1 MVELR
6 GIQRMPVLR
15 ACRCIWLESLTEITT
30 QAGGLQ
36 RGILTEP
43 VFFGSG
49 MMSLAS
55 NNEIFMREALALA
68 RQAWTEGEVPVGAVV
83 VKDGEVV
90 GRGFNRPISSHD
102 PSAHAEIQAL
112 RAAAQHFGNYRL
124 PGCSLYVTIEPCI
137 MCAGAIL
144 HARIACVV
152 YGARDAKTGAQGSV
166 VDLFAEP
173 RLNFHTQI
181 EGGVLARDCAQLLSD
196 FFAQRRRA
204 SGPDTASS

>member
-1 MVELR
+1 
-6 GIQRMPVLR
+6 
-15 ACRCIWLESLTEITT
+15 
-30 QAGGLQ
+30 
-36 RGILTEP
+36 
-43 VFFGSG
+43 
-49 MMSLAS
+49 MMSFES
-55 NNEIFMREALALA
+55 DNEIFMHEALALA
-68 RQAWTEGEVPVGAVV
+68 RQAWAEGEVPVGAVV
-83 VKDGEVV
+83 VKDGGIV
-90 GRGFNRPISSHD
+90 GRGFNRPIASHD

-112 RAAAQHFGNYRL
+112 RAAAQHLGNYRL

-144 HARIACVV
+144 HARIARVV

-181 EGGVLARDCAQLLSD
+181 EGGVLAQDCAQLLSD

-204 SGPDTASS
+204 SVPDTASS